1 MDGRPRARR
10 GAYSTG
16 VKVIEEFTRQLRGH
30 AAEYAQVA
38 LANIDR
44 EFPGDVR
51 QLMRRPG
58 DFPSRP
64 RERNPVFFGSFD
76 WHSCLEMHWLLIRLL
91 RVAADCV
98 PAADIRAVLNRQ
110 FTAAG
115 LAAEAEF
122 IADWYHA
129 LMQRP
134 YGWGW
139 ALALVHETATWD
151 DADARRW
158 ADAMGPLAAAV
169 TGNFLGWLPKATY
182 PIRPGIHGNSAFGL
196 SRALPYA
203 RARAQA
209 GAPQL
214 ADAIV
219 LSAQRWFGEDAGYPG
234 EWEPSGA
241 DFLSPALSEAELM
254 SAILPPQRFA
264 SWLDA
269 FLPDIAGHRP
279 AALFTPA
286 VVSDPGDGYIAHLHG
301 LNATRAWC
309 WRRLAEAL
317 PEGDLRIG
325 PALTAAKSHAEAALP
340 HVAGDD
346 YMVEHFLACYAVL
359 MLS

>member
-1 MDGRPRARR
+1 VRPCGDHEPEQHRHGDAEQGDPNRIDEPADLGGPDPTLRWLVTREPERAQD
-10 GAYSTG
+10 
-16 VKVIEEFTRQLRGH
+16 E
-30 AAEYAQVA
+30 
-38 LANIDR
+38 
-44 EFPGDVR
+44 
-51 QLMRRPG
+51 
-58 DFPSRP
+58 
-64 RERNPVFFGSFD
+64 
-76 WHSCLEMHWLLIRLL
+76 
-91 RVAADCV
+91 
-98 PAADIRAVLNRQ
+98 
-110 FTAAG
+110 
-115 LAAEAEF
+115 
-122 IADWYHA
+122 
-129 LMQRP
+129 
-134 YGWGW
+134 
-139 ALALVHETATWD
+139 
-151 DADARRW
+151 
-158 ADAMGPLAAAV
+158 
-169 TGNFLGWLPKATY
+169 
-182 PIRPGIHGNSAFGL
+182 
-196 SRALPYA
+196 A